1 MYQRQLRGLIMD
13 NKLWFKAYDAFD
25 KWVGINVSRK
35 TNTSDKMKWCHGYV
49 YALEQ
54 LEKLNATHKEN

>member
-1 MYQRQLRGLIMD
+1 MDKKLKQLD
-13 NKLWFKAYDAFD
+13 NNLWWKAYDAFE
-25 KWVGINVSRK
+25 KWAGMNVSRK

-54 LEKLNATHKEN
+54 MEKLNATHKEVK

>member
-1 MYQRQLRGLIMD
+1 MD
-13 NKLWFKAYDAFD
+13 NNLWFKAYDAFD
-25 KWVGINVSRK
+25 KWVGMNVSRK

-54 LEKLNATHKEN
+54 LEKLNATHKKN